1 MLGYVSVRALFNHFP
16 LHIARTQV
24 ASDWQLLVRMLLA
37 SSHLEDAKRAAS
49 NGFSAACEA
58 ARRED
63 KAATMWM
70 SLMSS
75 DEIRKR
81 EQSAIVLQR
90 VWRGSRVRFQPGVLE
105 WRAFIKFQRG
115 AHMVRGVR
123 ARRIIHSQ

>member
-1 MLGYVSVRALFNHFP
+1 
-16 LHIARTQV
+16 
-24 ASDWQLLVRMLLA
+24 MLLA

-123 ARRIIHSQ
+123 ALPPPHTHNTPSHRSFPTFASSVSILDLN